1 MRSLLNF
8 LVYSLTALIMLV
20 VSAGYWLIHEY
31 KKPGPLQAPMI
42 FEVQKGQ
49 NASDIAAA
57 LEAQGVIGSAFI
69 FKIGLK
75 YFDSGVFL
83 KAGEYD
89 IEPGMSTKEV
99 ITALQTGRIIQY
111 QITIPECVTSYEV
124 MNTLNGIEG
133 LEGHIVH
140 PPLEGSVYP
149 NTYNYI
155 RGERREDLL
164 LRMQKDMDMMLE
176 AAWRLR
182 KGENLPFNAP
192 RDALILA
199 SIVEKE
205 SGNPSERPKVAG
217 LFINRLKTDMRL
229 QSDPTVIYGIVDG
242 RPETGGVGPL
252 GRRLLKADL
261 EFDSPYNTYLY
272 AGLPPAPI
280 CNPGKASIEAVLN
293 PEAHDYIY
301 MVADGTGGHAFA
313 STLREHNRN
322 VAKWRQIRASGQ
334 AIPTSSPSAAPTES
348 VGPFDEAEP
357 AEAVDPAVVPVDP
370 SEVVE

>member
-1 MRSLLNF
+1 MRTVLNF

-20 VSAGYWLIHEY
+20 VSAGYLLIHEY
-31 KKPGPLQAPMI
+31 KKPGPLLTPMI

-111 QITIPECVTSYEV
+111 QITIPECVTSFEV
-124 MNTLNGIEG
+124 MNILNGIDG
-133 LEGHIVH
+133 LEGHIAH
-140 PPLEGSVYP
+140 PPPEGTIYP

-155 RGERREDLL
+155 RGESREEIL

-176 AAWRLR
+176 SAWRLR
-182 KGENLPFNAP
+182 KGENLPFSAP

-205 SGNPSERPKVAG
+205 SGNPLERPKVAG

-272 AGLPPAPI
+272 GGLPPSPI

-293 PEAHDYIY
+293 PEAHDYVY

-313 STLREHNRN
+313 TTLREHNAN

-334 AIPTSSPSAAPTES
+334 TGAAAAPTT
-348 VGPFDEAEP
+348 
-357 AEAVDPAVVPVDP
+357 PAVGAVLEVDAAEEPVSPLAVPDEGPAPAV
-370 SEVVE
+370 SE

>member
-1 MRSLLNF
+1 MRTVLNF

-20 VSAGYWLIHEY
+20 VSAGYLLIHEY
-31 KKPGPLQAPMI
+31 KKPGPLQTPMI

-111 QITIPECVTSYEV
+111 QITIPECVTSFEV
-124 MNTLNGIEG
+124 MNILNGIDG
-133 LEGHIVH
+133 LEGHIAH
-140 PPLEGSVYP
+140 PPPEGTIYP

-155 RGERREDLL
+155 RGENREEIL

-182 KGENLPFNAP
+182 KGENLPFSAP
-192 RDALILA
+192 HDALILA

-205 SGNPSERPKVAG
+205 SGNPLERPKVAG

-272 AGLPPAPI
+272 GGLPPSPI

-293 PEAHDYIY
+293 PEAHDYVY
-301 MVADGTGGHAFA
+301 MVADGTGGHTFA
-313 STLREHNRN
+313 TTLREHNAN

-334 AIPTSSPSAAPTES
+334 TGASAAPAT
-348 VGPFDEAEP
+348 
-357 AEAVDPAVVPVDP
+357 PAVGAVLDVDAAEEPVSPLAVPDEGPAPAV
-370 SEVVE
+370 SE